1 MQVINFISLVI
12 VLTLTT
18 FLSVSKA
25 QESTTGNLLP
35 NAGDGQSGYQNT
47 RDPHTPDKV
56 GISSG
61 FTIDSGIEA
70 FTNELEAKGTGTISA
85 NGSLVGI
92 VSEKQGGGQFNITAD
107 SLDGGVSLNSL
118 TEVQNCEWT
127 GSSSQCGQAT
137 VGQDSYST
145 QLKILDDEGN
155 LLVSVNQNRNNDAGY
170 SGNTYTY
177 SDTITHTG
185 TGARNW
191 DWQWTGVDGNDTNS
205 TASVGPNLLGA
216 SLTATLL
223 DIDYEVLSQNQ
234 QEEIS
239 QATGNLETSI
249 EEINFERF
257 ENINVEPIKIE
268 RFNLEP
274 PKIEEIQIEKI
285 EIEEF
290 KVKFEQNFREIL
302 VKENLVKEFETAL
315 FEENLTQETFFEET
329 TNMIM
334 EELKPPK
341 MEELK
346 PPKEEISALKEPELK
361 KESPPT
367 KELKEEKP
375 KELKKEETNA
385 ITEKPGTKTVKT
397 EETLSTNEETTEPEG
412 QESEVVSNESELVE
426 DKETKGQEETESNGK
441 IVEDET
447 DISIKDERSTT
458 SNIDNLTQK
467 IQRVIA
473 KINSK
478 LKRVDQKLQA
488 TSLVLSV
495 GMSANAPDL
504 TAYKNKRLNGG
515 TIPDGNLELFEKLNI
530 LEQQQIY
537 KGASLTAYI
546 SNDPIAVQQNAL
558 ARVSTRIN
566 TLQAEIA
573 ALKSIQ

>member
-1 MQVINFISLVI
+1 MQVIKFISLVI
-12 VLTLTT
+12 VLTLTI
-18 FLSVSKA
+18 FLNVSKA

-35 NAGDGQSGYQNT
+35 NAGDGQSSYQNT
-47 RDPHTPDKV
+47 TDSYTPDKV
-56 GISSG
+56 GSGSG
-61 FTIDSGIEA
+61 FTIDSGIQA

-92 VSEKQGGGQFNITAD
+92 ASEKENGGQFNITAD
-107 SLDGGVSLNSL
+107 SLDGGLTLNSL
-118 TEVQNCEWT
+118 TEVQNCEWA

-137 VGQDSYST
+137 AGQDSYST
-145 QLKILDDEGN
+145 QLKILDGEGN

-170 SGNTYTY
+170 YGNTYTY

-205 TASVGPNLLGA
+205 TGSVGPNLLGA

-239 QATGNLETSI
+239 LATGNLETSI
-249 EEINFERF
+249 EEINFESF

-341 MEELK
+341 
-346 PPKEEISALKEPELK
+346 EEISALKEPELK
-361 KESPPT
+361 RENTPT
-367 KELKEEKP
+367 KELKEENP

-412 QESEVVSNESELVE
+412 QESEVVSNEPELVE
-426 DKETKGQEETESNGK
+426 DKETKGQEETEGNGE

-447 DISIKDERSTT
+447 NVSVEDRKITTTDADNISK
-458 SNIDNLTQK
+458 K
-467 IQRVIA
+467 IQKVIA

-504 TAYKNKRLNGG
+504 TVYKNKRLNGG

-537 KGASLTAYI
+537 KEASLNAYT

-566 TLQAEIA
+566 TLKAEIA

>member
-1 MQVINFISLVI
+1 MQIIKFISLVI
-12 VLTLTT
+12 VLTLTI
-18 FLSVSKA
+18 FLNVSKA

-35 NAGDGQSGYQNT
+35 NAGDGQSPYQNT
-47 RDPHTPDKV
+47 TDSHTPDKV
-56 GISSG
+56 GSGSG
-61 FTIDSGIEA
+61 FTIDSGIQA

-92 VSEKQGGGQFNITAD
+92 ASEKENGGQFNITAD
-107 SLDGGVSLNSL
+107 SLDGGLTLNSL
-118 TEVQNCEWT
+118 TEVQNCEWA

-137 VGQDSYST
+137 AGQDSYST
-145 QLKILDDEGN
+145 QLKILDGEGN

-170 SGNTYTY
+170 YGNTYTY

-205 TASVGPNLLGA
+205 TGSVGPNLLGA

-239 QATGNLETSI
+239 LATGNLETSI
-249 EEINFERF
+249 EEINFESF

-341 MEELK
+341 
-346 PPKEEISALKEPELK
+346 EEISALKEPELK
-361 KESPPT
+361 RENTPT
-367 KELKEEKP
+367 KELKEENP

-412 QESEVVSNESELVE
+412 QESEVVSNEPELVE
-426 DKETKGQEETESNGK
+426 DKETKGQEETEGNGE

-447 DISIKDERSTT
+447 NVSVEDRKITTTDADNISK
-458 SNIDNLTQK
+458 K
-467 IQRVIA
+467 IQKVIA

-504 TAYKNKRLNGG
+504 TVYKNKRLNGG

-537 KGASLTAYI
+537 KEASLNAYT

-566 TLQAEIA
+566 TLKAEIA

>member
-1 MQVINFISLVI
+1 MQVIKFISLVI
-12 VLTLTT
+12 VLTLTI
-18 FLSVSKA
+18 FLNVSKA

-35 NAGDGQSGYQNT
+35 NAGDGQGPYQNT
-47 RDPHTPDKV
+47 TDSHTPDKV
-56 GISSG
+56 DSGSG
-61 FTIDSGIEA
+61 FTIDSGIQA

-92 VSEKQGGGQFNITAD
+92 ASEKENGGQFNITAD
-107 SLDGGVSLNSL
+107 SLDGGLTLNSL
-118 TEVQNCEWT
+118 TEVQNCEWV

-145 QLKILDDEGN
+145 QLKILDGEGN

-170 SGNTYTY
+170 YGNTYTY

-205 TASVGPNLLGA
+205 TGSVGPNLLGA

-239 QATGNLETSI
+239 LATNNLETSI
-249 EEINFERF
+249 EEINFESF

-274 PKIEEIQIEKI
+274 PKIEEVQIEKI

-341 MEELK
+341 
-346 PPKEEISALKEPELK
+346 EEISALKEPELK
-361 KESPPT
+361 RENTPT
-367 KELKEEKP
+367 KELKEENP

-412 QESEVVSNESELVE
+412 QESEVVSNEPELVE
-426 DKETKGQEETESNGK
+426 DKETKGQEETEGNGE

-447 DISIKDERSTT
+447 NVSVEDRKITTTDADNISK
-458 SNIDNLTQK
+458 K
-467 IQRVIA
+467 IQKVIA

-504 TAYKNKRLNGG
+504 TVYKSKRLNGG
-515 TIPDGNLELFEKLNI
+515 NIPDGNLELFQTLNI

-537 KGASLTAYI
+537 TDASLTAYI
-546 SNDPIAVQQNAL
+546 SNDPIAVKQNAL
-558 ARVSTRIN
+558 ARVTTQIN
-566 TLQAEIA
+566 TLQAEIS
-573 ALKSIQ
+573 ALKSLQ

>member
-1 MQVINFISLVI
+1 MVI
-12 VLTLTT
+12 VLTLTI
-18 FLSVSKA
+18 FLNVSKA

-35 NAGDGQSGYQNT
+35 NAGDGQSPYQNT
-47 RDPHTPDKV
+47 TDSHTPDKV
-56 GISSG
+56 GSGSG
-61 FTIDSGIEA
+61 FTIDSGIQA

-85 NGSLVGI
+85 NGSLVDI
-92 VSEKQGGGQFNITAD
+92 ASEKENGGQFNITAD
-107 SLDGGVSLNSL
+107 SLDGGLTLNSL
-118 TEVQNCEWT
+118 TEVQNCEWA

-137 VGQDSYST
+137 AGQDSYST
-145 QLKILDDEGN
+145 QLKILDGEGN

-170 SGNTYTY
+170 YGNTYTY

-205 TASVGPNLLGA
+205 TGSVGPNLLGA

-239 QATGNLETSI
+239 LATGNLETSI
-249 EEINFERF
+249 EEINFESF

-341 MEELK
+341 
-346 PPKEEISALKEPELK
+346 EEISALKEPELK
-361 KESPPT
+361 RENTPT
-367 KELKEEKP
+367 KELKEENP

-412 QESEVVSNESELVE
+412 QESEVVSNEPELVE
-426 DKETKGQEETESNGK
+426 DKETKGQEETEGNGE

-447 DISIKDERSTT
+447 NVSVEDRKITTTDADNISK
-458 SNIDNLTQK
+458 K
-467 IQRVIA
+467 IQKVIA

-504 TAYKNKRLNGG
+504 TVYKNKRLNGG

-537 KGASLTAYI
+537 KEASLNAYT

-566 TLQAEIA
+566 TLKAEIA

>member
-1 MQVINFISLVI
+1 MVI
-12 VLTLTT
+12 VLTLTI
-18 FLSVSKA
+18 FLNVSKA

-35 NAGDGQSGYQNT
+35 NAGDGQSPYQNT
-47 RDPHTPDKV
+47 TDSHTPDKV
-56 GISSG
+56 GSGSG
-61 FTIDSGIEA
+61 FTIDSGIQA

-92 VSEKQGGGQFNITAD
+92 ASEKENGGQFNITAD
-107 SLDGGVSLNSL
+107 SLDGGLTLNSL
-118 TEVQNCEWT
+118 TEVQNCEWA

-137 VGQDSYST
+137 AGQDSYST
-145 QLKILDDEGN
+145 QLKILDGEGN

-170 SGNTYTY
+170 YGNTYTY

-205 TASVGPNLLGA
+205 TGSVGPNLLGA

-239 QATGNLETSI
+239 LATGNLETSI
-249 EEINFERF
+249 EEINFESF

-341 MEELK
+341 
-346 PPKEEISALKEPELK
+346 EEISALKEPELK
-361 KESPPT
+361 RENTPT
-367 KELKEEKP
+367 KELKEENP

-412 QESEVVSNESELVE
+412 QESEVVSNEPELVE
-426 DKETKGQEETESNGK
+426 DKETKGQEETEGNGE

-447 DISIKDERSTT
+447 NVSVEDRKITTTDADNISK
-458 SNIDNLTQK
+458 K
-467 IQRVIA
+467 IQKVIA

-504 TAYKNKRLNGG
+504 TVYKNKRLNGG

-537 KGASLTAYI
+537 KEASLNAYT

-566 TLQAEIA
+566 TLKAEIA